1 MGKNITLI
9 GICACAFLCQVQAQ
23 EQKTEGYQFTELKRM
38 PATDVK
44 SQDRSSTCWAW
55 SGLSFF
61 ESEIARLG
69 KDTVSLSPMYIV
81 WHTYNEKA
89 DRYVRLHGEMNFSP
103 GGAHYDV
110 QWGIDRYGIVPL
122 DVYTGLNY
130 GEKVHAHAE
139 LNSLLRAYADI
150 IVKNP
155 NRKITTAW
163 KDGYQGILR
172 AYLGE
177 LPQTFTYKGKE
188 YTPLSFA
195 QMLGLNMA
203 DYIQLTSFSHHPYYT
218 SFAIEVP
225 DNWLNGNTYN
235 LPLDEFIAVLDK
247 AVDKGFTFAWAAD
260 LSEKGFTNGIA
271 VVPTFDTKEM
281 KDAEIT
287 KWVSLPQ
294 EDRQRQFIQ
303 QPCSEKKITQE
314 MRQQAFDNYQTTDD
328 HGMHIV
334 GKAKDQNGTP
344 YFIVKNSWGKY
355 NKYDG
360 YLYASY
366 PYVAYKTISVMIH
379 KDALSKELKRKL
391 GIE

>member
-38 PATDVK
+38 PATDVT
-44 SQDRSSTCWAW
+44 SQDRSSSGWAW

-61 ESEIARLG
+61 ESEIDRLG

>member
-1 MGKNITLI
+1 MKKNITLI
-9 GICACAFLCQVQAQ
+9 VACVFAFLCQAQAQ
-23 EQKTEGYQFTELKRM
+23 EQKAEGYQFTELKRM
-38 PATDVK
+38 PATYVK

-81 WHTYNEKA
+81 WHTYNGKA
-89 DRYVRLHGEMNFSP
+89 DRYVRLHGAMNFGP

-110 QWGIDRYGIVPL
+110 QWVIDHYGIVPL
-122 DVYTGLNY
+122 EVYAGLNY
-130 GEKVHAHAE
+130 GENIHAHGE
-139 LNSLLRAYADI
+139 LNSLLRTYADV

-163 KDGYQGILR
+163 KNGYQGILD
-172 AYLGE
+172 AYLGK
-177 LPQTFTYKGKE
+177 LPQNFTYKGKE
-188 YTPLSFA
+188 YTPASFA

-235 LPLDEFIAVLDK
+235 LPLEEFMDVLDK
-247 AVDKGFTFAWAAD
+247 AIDKGFTFAWAAD

-287 KWVSLPQ
+287 KWLSLPKEEQ
-294 EDRQRQFIQ
+294 QRQFIQ

-334 GKAKDQNGTP
+334 GKAQDQNGTP

-355 NKYDG
+355 NQYEG

-366 PYVAYKTISVMIH
+366 PYVAYKTTSVLIH
-379 KDALSKELKRKL
+379 KDALSKELKEKL
-391 GIE
+391 GIK

>member
-9 GICACAFLCQVQAQ
+9 GICACAFLCQAQAQ

>member
-1 MGKNITLI
+1 MGKIITLI
-9 GICACAFLCQVQAQ
+9 GVCACAFLCQVQAQ
-23 EQKTEGYQFTELKRM
+23 EHKTEGYQFTELKRM

-130 GEKVHAHAE
+130 GEKVHARGE

-218 SFAIEVP
+218 SFVIEVP

-303 QPCSEKKITQE
+303 QPCSEKEITQE

>member
-1 MGKNITLI
+1 
-9 GICACAFLCQVQAQ
+9 
-23 EQKTEGYQFTELKRM
+23 
-38 PATDVK
+38 
-44 SQDRSSTCWAW
+44 
-55 SGLSFF
+55 
-61 ESEIARLG
+61 
-69 KDTVSLSPMYIV
+69 
-81 WHTYNEKA
+81 
-89 DRYVRLHGEMNFSP
+89 
-103 GGAHYDV
+103 
-110 QWGIDRYGIVPL
+110 
-122 DVYTGLNY
+122 
-130 GEKVHAHAE
+130 
-139 LNSLLRAYADI
+139 
-150 IVKNP
+150 
-155 NRKITTAW
+155 
-163 KDGYQGILR
+163 
-172 AYLGE
+172 
-177 LPQTFTYKGKE
+177 
-188 YTPLSFA
+188 
-195 QMLGLNMA
+195 MA

-218 SFAIEVP
+218 SFVIEVP

-303 QPCSEKKITQE
+303 QPCSEKEITQE

>member
-9 GICACAFLCQVQAQ
+9 GVCACAFLCQVQAQ

-55 SGLSFF
+55 SGVSFF

-130 GEKVHAHAE
+130 GEKVHAHGE

-172 AYLGE
+172 AYLGV

>member
-1 MGKNITLI
+1 MRKNITLI
-9 GICACAFLCQVQAQ
+9 GVCACAFLCQVQAQ

-38 PATDVK
+38 SATDVK

-130 GEKVHAHAE
+130 GEKVHAHGE
-139 LNSLLRAYADI
+139 LNSLLWAYADV

-163 KDGYQGILR
+163 KDGYQGILG

-287 KWVSLPQ
+287 KWLSLPQ